1 MYQEIYVIEDNKKL
15 TKKLEKIFENEKEYI
30 FTDVNSN
37 YIEEGIKTIPDL
49 IIIDEDSIKE
59 DIIKICDTIRNFHEN
74 LITPIVVISSNIDK
88 EHRLNI
94 LKSNVEYFIKSP
106 MDDEYIYYT
115 IRNII
120 RLMSN
125 NRKVSPL
132 TGLPGNIQ
140 IQVELRKRLLKKEE
154 FNVLY
159 FDLDNFKEY
168 NDTYGFLKG
177 DEVIKFTAKTILKIM
192 HQYKLEDSFVGHI
205 GGDDFVGIISD
216 VDYEK
221 LCQDIITTF
230 DICIKEY
237 FDKEDL
243 ERGYLEVENRK
254 GIIEQ
259 FPITAISIGVVQV
272 HPGEYE
278 NPLEIGEVGAQ
289 VKHLA
294 KTQLGSAYEI
304 NRRKNNIDN

>member
-1 MYQEIYVIEDNKKL
+1 MYQEISIIDDEINLTDKL
-15 TKKLEKIFENEKEYI
+15 KKIFEAEKEFI
-30 FTDVNSN
+30 FTNIASSN
-37 YIEEGIKTIPDL
+37 VEQTGKDIPDL
-49 IIIDEDSIKE
+49 IIINEDGINTNVVDVCE
-59 DIIKICDTIRNFHEN
+59 YIRNYSEN
-74 LITPIVVISSNIDK
+74 SITPIMVISSNIDK
-88 EHRLNI
+88 NHRLDI
-94 LKSNVEYFIKSP
+94 LKNNVEYFIKSP

-120 RLMSN
+120 RLMSS

-132 TGLPGNIQ
+132 TGLPGNLQ
-140 IQVELRKRLLKKEE
+140 IQVELKKKLLKKEE
-154 FNVLY
+154 FAILY

-177 DEVIKFTAKTILKIM
+177 DEVIKFTAKTILREM
-192 HQYKLEDSFVGHI
+192 HHYKLEDSFVGHI

-221 LCQDIITTF
+221 LCQDIIAKF
-230 DICIKEY
+230 DIGIVGY
-237 FDKEDL
+237 FNEEDI
-243 ERGYLEVENRK
+243 ERGYLEVANRK

-259 FPITAISIGVVQV
+259 FPITAISIGVVKV
-272 HPGEYE
+272 LPGEYT

-294 KTQLGSAYEI
+294 KTQTGSAYAI
-304 NRRKNNIDN
+304 NRRKN

>member
-1 MYQEIYVIEDNKKL
+1 MLVFWGEIYV
-15 TKKLEKIFENEKEYI
+15 
-30 FTDVNSN
+30 V
-37 YIEEGIKTIPDL
+37 
-49 IIIDEDSIKE
+49 
-59 DIIKICDTIRNFHEN
+59 
-74 LITPIVVISSNIDK
+74 

-94 LKSNVEYFIKSP
+94 LKTDVEYFIKSP
-106 MDDEYIYYT
+106 MDDEYVYYT
-115 IRNII
+115 IKNIV
-120 RLMSN
+120 RLMSS

-140 IQVELRKRLLKKEE
+140 IQVELKKRLLKKEK
-154 FNVLY
+154 FAILY

-177 DEVIKFTAKTILKIM
+177 DEVIKFTARTILKVM
-192 HQYKLEDSFVGHI
+192 HHYKVEDTFVGHI

-216 VDYEK
+216 VDYER
-221 LCQDIITTF
+221 LCQDIIAIF
-230 DICIKEY
+230 DNNIKEY
-237 FDKEDL
+237 FNKEDI

-259 FPITAISIGVVQV
+259 FPITAISIGVVKV

-294 KTQLGSAYEI
+294 KTQFGSAYAI
-304 NRRKNNIDN
+304 NRRKIS